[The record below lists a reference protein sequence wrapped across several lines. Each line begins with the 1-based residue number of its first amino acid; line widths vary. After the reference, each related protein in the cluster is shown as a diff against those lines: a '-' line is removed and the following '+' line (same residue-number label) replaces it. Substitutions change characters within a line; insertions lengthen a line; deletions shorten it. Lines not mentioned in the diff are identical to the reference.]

1 MSQIKIYDYR
11 SIAPTPT
18 AHVLHNNIYCL
29 IGTKYMCDSNIYYYI
44 GVVKNYTNI
53 SEFVSQISNPE
64 IGFYAHTVSESRF
77 EDRLFII
84 NSTAHIQ
91 LYKYILYLS
100 KDLTVILDKY
110 DKIIELK

>member
-1 MSQIKIYDYR
+1 MNQIKIYDYR
-11 SIAPTPT
+11 SIAPAPT
-18 AHVLHNNIYCL
+18 AHVLHDNIYCL

-53 SEFVSQISNPE
+53 SEFVSQISNSE
-64 IGFYAHTVSESRF
+64 RFYVHTVSDSKS